1 MNKDSYDQEKWL
13 EDDEQLLQ
21 EDSAEGSC
29 VDKLRC
35 TQMVVGLSICSFRNN
50 HLGTS
55 NHE

>member
-35 TQMVVGLSICSFRNN
+35 TQTVVGLSICSFRNN